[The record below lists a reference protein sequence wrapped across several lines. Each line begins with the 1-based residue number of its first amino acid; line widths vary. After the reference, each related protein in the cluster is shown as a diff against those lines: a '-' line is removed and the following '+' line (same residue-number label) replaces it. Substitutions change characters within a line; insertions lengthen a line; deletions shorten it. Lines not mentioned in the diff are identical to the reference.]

1 MSGEIYTIEQLK
13 KVLIPVFRLHG
24 VKRAILFGSYGKGV
38 AGADSDIDLLVDSR
52 LQGLRF
58 VGLMED
64 VRNIVDKDVDLLD
77 ISHVEDNSKIQEE
90 IIKTGV
96 LLYEE

>member
-1 MSGEIYTIEQLK
+1 M
-13 KVLIPVFRLHG
+13 
-24 VKRAILFGSYGKGV
+24 
-38 AGADSDIDLLVDSR
+38 
-52 LQGLRF
+52 QGLRF

-77 ISHVEDNSKIQEE
+77 ISHVEDNSKIQKE

>member
-13 KVLIPVFRLHG
+13 RMLVPVFKVHG
-24 VKRAILFGSYGKGV
+24 VKRAVLFGSYGKGQ
-38 AGADSDIDLLVDSR
+38 AKANSDIDLLVDSK
-52 LQGLRF
+52 LKGLRF

-64 VRNIVDKDVDLLD
+64 VRNIVDKDVDMFD
-77 ISHVEDNSKIQEE
+77 VSHVEENSE
-90 IIKTGV
+90 IDDEIRKTGV